1 MQRPSLAELIGAL
14 SLATDLAAGLGYETA
29 LRVCIIATGI
39 GRAAGLDPPA
49 LSDVYY
55 TALLRFIG
63 CTAFAHE
70 TAWRYGAG
78 DDLAFLGALASAD
91 SSKPHEGLKLAIAAQ
106 PKTAG
111 FARRAAAVA
120 RLLADAQGP
129 KKFAVAHCDLAV
141 QLSAKLGMRPAVIEA
156 LGQMYER
163 WDGRGNPN
171 QLRGD
176 AITRPARLLHL
187 GFELAVHASIGG
199 PSAAIE
205 LAKTRSGHSFDPA
218 LARTFLAHGPEI
230 LAPLAAPSVWE
241 HFLVAEPEP
250 RRRLEQ
256 PAVDVAHAFACYVD
270 VKSPFT
276 LGHSTGVA
284 RLAEAAAQ
292 ATGLSA
298 DETARVRM
306 AGLLHDLGRVSVPN
320 GLWDKPGPLNAVE
333 WDRVKQHA
341 THTERILG
349 QSALFAPYGRL
360 ACADHERRDGSGYP
374 RGATQIDRS
383 ASVLAAADTYVALCE
398 PRAYR
403 AAHSAEHAAR
413 ELVTDPKLDRAAAD
427 AVLTAAGQ
435 RAAPQ
440 LRGELRAGLSNREI
454 EVLVLL
460 ARGLSNKEIARAL
473 AISPKTAQ
481 HHVAHIYEKTNVS
494 SRAAA
499 ATYAVVNGLATP

>member
-29 LRVCIIATGI
+29 LRVCLIATGI
-39 GRAAGLDPPA
+39 GRAAGLDA
-49 LSDVYY
+49 ADLSDVYY

-70 TAWRYGAG
+70 TAWRNGAG

-141 QLSAKLGMRPAVIEA
+141 QLAGKLEMRPAVIEA

-163 WDGRGNPN
+163 WDGKGNPN
-171 QLRGD
+171 KLRGD

-187 GFELAVHASIGG
+187 GFELAVHATIGG

-205 LAKTRSGHSFDPA
+205 LAKTRSGRSFDPA

-270 VKSPFT
+270 VKSPFIS
-276 LGHSTGVA
+276 LGNSIGSGIMRTPATIAGQLPSARLVMLAWLIGGCYSLFGAWSLAEVGAMIPSAGGYYTVA
-284 RLAEAAAQ
+284 R
-292 ATGLSA
+292 
-298 DETARVRM
+298 
-306 AGLLHDLGRVSVPN
+306 
-320 GLWDKPGPLNAVE
+320 
-333 WDRVKQHA
+333 
-341 THTERILG
+341 
-349 QSALFAPYGRL
+349 
-360 ACADHERRDGSGYP
+360 
-374 RGATQIDRS
+374 
-383 ASVLAAADTYVALCE
+383 
-398 PRAYR
+398 
-403 AAHSAEHAAR
+403 
-413 ELVTDPKLDRAAAD
+413 
-427 AVLTAAGQ
+427 
-435 RAAPQ
+435 
-440 LRGELRAGLSNREI
+440 
-454 EVLVLL
+454 
-460 ARGLSNKEIARAL
+460 RAL
-473 AISPKTAQ
+473 ATMSALWLVGPTGSRCAARSPLPRSLPANTSAISDIHWVTASQ
-481 HHVAHIYEKTNVS
+481 RQPPPLWPWSPSYSGATFAGVAGFKPARV
-494 SRAAA
+494 
-499 ATYAVVNGLATP
+499 P